1 LAKRDFSYRFYENTL
16 KELQKNHEFVF
27 LDNVSNN
34 DVILRHDID
43 IALEPALK
51 MAKIENKLGISSTFF
66 ILFQSSFY
74 NPFSVSSLKIIK
86 EILDLDH
93 RIGFHY
99 DSSVYI
105 KNHLRPK
112 EIIMKEIDI
121 MNKYYDTSIREIAAH
136 NPTTNDKLKIILP
149 GIIDADS
156 KKFKENRKYLSDS
169 VQNWREGSFSNY
181 ISEKNLY
188 ILIHP
193 IWWSK
198 DNLKREEILKS
209 FSGGKLDPHKKEV
222 EQLTIFQNNY
232 LSRLK

>member
-1 LAKRDFSYRFYENTL
+1 MTKRNFSYRHYEDTL

-51 MAKIENKLGISSTFF
+51 MAKIENKLGLSSTFF
-66 ILFQSSFY
+66 ILFHSSFY
-74 NPFSVSSLKIIK
+74 NPFSNNSSKIIR
-86 EILDLDH
+86 EIIDLDH

-105 KNHLRPK
+105 KNHLKPE

-121 MNKYYDTSIREIAAH
+121 MNNYYNISIKEIAAH
-136 NPTTNDKLKIILP
+136 NPTTNNKLELNLP
-149 GIIDADS
+149 GIINADS

-169 VQNWREGSFSNY
+169 VQNWREGDFSNY
-181 ISEKNLY
+181 VSEKRLY
-188 ILIHP
+188 VLTHP
-193 IWWSK
+193 IWWSEN
-198 DNLKREEILKS
+198 NLKRTKILKLL
-209 FSGGKLDPHKKEV
+209 SGGSLDSHKKEI
-222 EQLTIFQNNY
+222 EWLTKFQNDY
-232 LSRLK
+232 LNKLK